1 MLKKEDS
8 AVTVTVAWLVIQAD
22 DGVKTKERK
31 EKAGDGVS
39 R

>member
-1 MLKKEDS
+1 MLKKEEDS
-8 AVTVTVAWLVIQAD
+8 AVTVAWLVIQAD